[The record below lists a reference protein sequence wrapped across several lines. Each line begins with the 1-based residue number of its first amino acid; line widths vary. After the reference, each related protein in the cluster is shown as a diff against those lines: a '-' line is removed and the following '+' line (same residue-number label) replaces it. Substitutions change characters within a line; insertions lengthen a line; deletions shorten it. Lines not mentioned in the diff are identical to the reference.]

1 MKIKQVLPLAFVS
14 LFLAG
19 LVSAADAPPA
29 EMTGETAAAA
39 DSAPA
44 QPAAKNDATELAKQT
59 QNPVADLISLPLQN
73 NTYFEVGPD
82 GRTQNVLLVQPVV
95 PVGLNDDWNL
105 INRPIIPIIN
115 QPAMTD
121 DQNRN
126 GGLGNIQYQGFFS
139 PKKPVGGWILGLGPY
154 LEFPTNSNPDGQFG
168 TDNYSAGPAFVALQ
182 MKGHWVYGA
191 LFTHLWS
198 YHGNDPETNLTGF
211 QPIINYN
218 LEDGWYV
225 KYSPVWSLDWTAD
238 SNNQWTIPVGAGFGK
253 VFHLGKQ
260 PVNASIASY
269 YMVES
274 PDNGPDWQL
283 QCQLQFLFPK

>member
-1 MKIKQVLPLAFVS
+1 MKMKNGWLVLLVGV
-14 LFLAG
+14 FLAG
-19 LVSAADAPPA
+19 AVSAADPAPA
-29 EMTGETAAAA
+29 EPTAA

-44 QPAAKNDATELAKQT
+44 QPAAKPNATDLAKQT

-82 GRTQNVLLVQPVV
+82 GRTQNVLLVQPVI

-139 PKKPVGGWILGLGPY
+139 PKEPVNGWILGLGPY

-182 MKGHWVYGA
+182 MKGPWVYGA

-198 YHGNDPETNLTGF
+198 YHGNDPETNLTCSVEKLSEILKTLHFRLAQSCLFLYTIENEHDNQISQKG
-211 QPIINYN
+211 
-218 LEDGWYV
+218 GV
-225 KYSPVWSLDWTAD
+225 GSL
-238 SNNQWTIPVGAGFGK
+238 
-253 VFHLGKQ
+253 
-260 PVNASIASY
+260 
-269 YMVES
+269 
-274 PDNGPDWQL
+274 
-283 QCQLQFLFPK
+283 

>member
-1 MKIKQVLPLAFVS
+1 MKTNKHLILLVSVL
-14 LFLAG
+14 LAG
-19 LVSAADAPPA
+19 LVSAADPAPATP
-29 EMTGETAAAA
+29 AAA
-39 DSAPA
+39 DSAPV
-44 QPAAKNDATELAKQT
+44 QPAAKDSASELAKQT
-59 QNPVADLISLPLQN
+59 QNPVADLISLPFQN
-73 NTYFEVGPD
+73 NTFFEVGPD
-82 GRTQNVLLVQPVV
+82 GRTQNVLLVQPVI

-139 PKKPVGGWILGLGPY
+139 PKKPVGGWILGFGPY

-168 TDNYSAGPAFVALQ
+168 TDNYSAGPAFVALR
-182 MKGHWVYGA
+182 MKGPWVYGA

-198 YHGNDPETNLTGF
+198 YHGNDPEVNLTGF
-211 QPIINYN
+211 QPIVNYN
-218 LEDGWYV
+218 LKDGWYL
-225 KYSPVWSLDWTAD
+225 KYSPMWNIDWTAD
-238 SNNQWTIPVGAGFGK
+238 SNNQWTIPVGGGFGK

-260 PVNASIASY
+260 PVNASITSY

-274 PDNGPDWQL
+274 PAGGPDWQL

>member
-1 MKIKQVLPLAFVS
+1 MKTNKLWLVLLVGV
-14 LFLAG
+14 FLTG
-19 LVSAADAPPA
+19 VVSAADVPPA
-29 EMTGETAAAA
+29 ETTTTGSAAAQP
-39 DSAPA
+39 PA
-44 QPAAKNDATELAKQT
+44 GKHDATDLAKQT

-73 NTYFEVGPD
+73 NTFFEVGPD
-82 GRTQNVLLVQPVV
+82 GRTQNVLLVQPVI
-95 PVGLNDDWNL
+95 PVSLNEDWNL

-115 QPAMTD
+115 QPAFTD

-126 GGLGNIQYQGFFS
+126 GGLGNIQLQEFFS
-139 PKKPVGGWILGLGPY
+139 PKELVGGWILGFGPY

-182 MKGHWVYGA
+182 MKGPWVYGA

-198 YHGNDPETNLTGF
+198 YHGNDPETNLTGI
-211 QPIINYN
+211 QPIVNYN
-218 LEDGWYV
+218 LNDGWYV
-225 KYSPVWSLDWTAD
+225 KYSPVWNIDWTAD
-238 SNNQWTIPVGAGFGK
+238 SNNQWTVPIGAGVGK
-253 VFHLGKQ
+253 VFHIGKQ
-260 PVNASIASY
+260 AINASVASY

>member
-1 MKIKQVLPLAFVS
+1 MKTKNGWLVLLVVV
-14 LFLAG
+14 FLAG
-19 LVSAADAPPA
+19 MVSAADPAPA
-29 EMTGETAAAA
+29 EPPAA

-44 QPAAKNDATELAKQT
+44 QPAAKSDATELAKKV

-82 GRTQNVLLVQPVV
+82 GKTQNVLLVQPVI

-126 GGLGNIQYQGFFS
+126 CGLGNIQYQGFFS
-139 PKKPVGGWILGLGPY
+139 PKKPVGGWILGFGPY

-168 TDNYSAGPAFVALQ
+168 SDNWSAGPAFVALQ
-182 MKGHWVYGA
+182 IKDHWVYGA
-191 LFTHLWS
+191 LLTHLWS
-198 YHGNDPETNLTGF
+198 YHGNDPEVNLTGF
-211 QPIINYN
+211 QPIVNYNLKDGWYLNYSPVINYN
-218 LEDGWYV
+218 
-225 KYSPVWSLDWTAD
+225 WSAD
-238 SNNQWTIPVGAGFGK
+238 SGDAWTVPIGGGVGK
-253 VFHLGKQ
+253 ILHIGKQ
-260 PVNASIASY
+260 PVNAKVAAY
-269 YMVES
+269 YNVES

-283 QCQLQFLFPK
+283 QFQIQFLFPK